1 MRAFLINSSATS
13 KFLRV
18 GGRSIVNK
26 VMAGYDDRDLLVLI
40 FSRGQ
45 KIFLLK
51 WRKEYMITI
60 MQENSFSHNISVT
73 KLQAKTK
80 VYVSIKSLLCTM
92 QFFPLLLAENYLQN
106 FLTELLCC
114 LHIEWNI
121 VQNMYIVHFFVWT
134 TSDIGSVISKK

>member
-1 MRAFLINSSATS
+1 MIPTLHQCKKGILLKIWIWYFFFTTPLWLLVKKYWKSTFQNSTIKKLLQIQTSVRAFLINSSATS

-18 GGRSIVNK
+18 GGSIVNK

-45 KIFLLK
+45 KLFFWLK

-80 VYVSIKSLLCTM
+80 VYVSIKSLL
-92 QFFPLLLAENYLQN
+92 
-106 FLTELLCC
+106 
-114 LHIEWNI
+114 
-121 VQNMYIVHFFVWT
+121 
-134 TSDIGSVISKK
+134 

>member
-45 KIFLLK
+45 KIF
-51 WRKEYMITI
+51 
-60 MQENSFSHNISVT
+60 F
-73 KLQAKTK
+73 
-80 VYVSIKSLLCTM
+80 C
-92 QFFPLLLAENYLQN
+92 
-106 FLTELLCC
+106 
-114 LHIEWNI
+114 
-121 VQNMYIVHFFVWT
+121 
-134 TSDIGSVISKK
+134 

>member
-45 KIFLLK
+45 KF
-51 WRKEYMITI
+51 
-60 MQENSFSHNISVT
+60 
-73 KLQAKTK
+73 
-80 VYVSIKSLLCTM
+80 
-92 QFFPLLLAENYLQN
+92 
-106 FLTELLCC
+106 
-114 LHIEWNI
+114 
-121 VQNMYIVHFFVWT
+121 FFVKMKERVYDYNYARKLFFT
-134 TSDIGSVISKK
+134 